1 MAPDEKERY
10 LAFAAMLDELG
21 IPEEQRDYV
30 MSLSDENKLTLI
42 QQMKAAQPQSTTLA
56 NSGDRNNK
64 AKTHSSSSNVEYYI
78 TKLTK
83 FKVRFK
89 QKNLFL
95 KLFKFFFWRRSTNSI
110 LFYFM
115 SNILI

>member
-42 QQMKAAQPQSTTLA
+42 QQMKAAQPQSSTLS
-56 NSGDRNNK
+56 NSGDRNK
-64 AKTHSSSSNVEYYI
+64 AKANTSSSNVEYYI
-78 TKLTK
+78 GKLIK
-83 FKVRFK
+83 YKVRYNF
-89 QKNLFL
+89 
-95 KLFKFFFWRRSTNSI
+95 
-110 LFYFM
+110 
-115 SNILI
+115 